1 MATGWRGQYQ
11 RYKEFFLNIADLYKK
26 RPDLKMFLEVILS
39 LSTVII
45 FLIFA
50 LKPTILTIIELTKEI
65 KEREETVA
73 KLDSKISNLRSAR
86 SAYDNILDSLEIL
99 KSAIPNGPVPQTL
112 ASQVEFLAAKN
123 GVSVLGISID
133 EVPIEG
139 EAKQK
144 KMAAD
149 LKPIFEDT
157 LEAPITMS
165 VSGQYSSL
173 VSFIRDAENAR
184 RPLKIDI
191 LGISSSVNDTGMVIV
206 AVITG
211 RVPYLK

>member
-86 SAYDNILDSLEIL
+86 SAYDSVSESLEIL
-99 KSAIPNGPVPQTL
+99 KSAIPNSPVPQTL
-112 ASQVEFLAAKN
+112 ASQIEFLAAKN

-144 KMAAD
+144 KTAGD

-173 VSFIRDAENAR
+173 VSFIRDMENAR

-191 LGISSSVNDTGMVIV
+191 LGISSSVSDAGVVIV